1 MFLSFMYQEESHTDL
16 GFEPSLGKPGHHLT
30 LAAVC

>member
-1 MFLSFMYQEESHTDL
+1 MFLSFINQEESHTGL

-30 LAAVC
+30 LAVVC